1 MRYKPEVTK
10 VEECTKAEIGVGAA
24 IAIGNQGEK
33 GYKALLVIKVRVIK
47 IETRT
52 LLILDLNELKS
63 G

>member
-1 MRYKPEVTK
+1 MTK

-33 GYKALLVIKVRVIK
+33 GYNALLVIKVSTIK
-47 IETRT
+47 DETKIV
-52 LLILDLNELKS
+52 LIFELNVLKS